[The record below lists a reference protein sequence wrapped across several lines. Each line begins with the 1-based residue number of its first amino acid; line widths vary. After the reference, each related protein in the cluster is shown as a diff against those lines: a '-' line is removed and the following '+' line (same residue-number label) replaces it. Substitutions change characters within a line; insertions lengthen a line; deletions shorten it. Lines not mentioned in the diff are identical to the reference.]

1 MALNIKI
8 LYLLVLTFKIEIFIQ
23 VYNYDI
29 IYKNMFI
36 EQNILNHL
44 ILVFKGILQIIC
56 ISIWLPDFLRWGRT
70 QTKVSD
76 IIKST

>member
-1 MALNIKI
+1 MVLNIKI

-23 VYNYDI
+23 LYNYNI

-44 ILVFKGILQIIC
+44 ILVFKGILQITF
-56 ISIWLPDFLRWGRT
+56 ISIWLPGF
-70 QTKVSD
+70 
-76 IIKST
+76 

>member
-1 MALNIKI
+1 MVLNIKI

-23 VYNYDI
+23 LYNYNI

-44 ILVFKGILQIIC
+44 ILVFKGILQITF
-56 ISIWLPDFLRWGRT
+56 ISLWLPGFWNEVGHKQR
-70 QTKVSD
+70 
-76 IIKST
+76 